1 LTPHQEQQ
9 VCRSINNGGAIM
21 LDKEGYILTETLSN
35 RLSVRVRAAH
45 ADDCLKIRR
54 AFGKLDPDTVYTRFF
69 GYRTDVS
76 DAELAR
82 ITGADFDHD
91 FALLVTI
98 GSGDQ
103 EEAIGGASCFTIGSS
118 AAGHQAE
125 IAFTVEEDYQ
135 RLSIAKLLLRHVVQ
149 NAREKNLAALEAD
162 VLARNL
168 AMLAVFEHSGLP
180 MTTQRDGEV
189 VHVTLSLR
197 DAKTVSGV

>member
-1 LTPHQEQQ
+1 VPFD
-9 VCRSINNGGAIM
+9 NNGGAIM
-21 LDKEGYILTETLSN
+21 LDKESYIFTETLRN
-35 RLSVRVRAAH
+35 RLSVGVRAAH
-45 ADDCLKIRR
+45 ADDGPKIRR
-54 AFGKLDPDTVYTRFF
+54 AFGKLNPDTVYTGFF
-69 GYRTDVS
+69 GYKADVS

-82 ITGADFDHD
+82 ITRMDFDHD

-118 AAGHQAE
+118 AGGGPPE

-135 RLSIAKLLLRHVVQ
+135 RLGLARLLLRHIVQ
-149 NAREKNLAALEAD
+149 IAREKNLAALEAD
-162 VLARNL
+162 VLVRNL
-168 AMLAVFEHSGLP
+168 AMPAVFEHSGLP
-180 MTTQRDGEV
+180 MATQRDGEV

>member
-1 LTPHQEQQ
+1 
-9 VCRSINNGGAIM
+9 M
-21 LDKEGYILTETLSN
+21 LDNESYIFTETLRN
-35 RLSVRVRAAH
+35 GLSVRVRAVH
-45 ADDCLKIRR
+45 ADDGPKIRR
-54 AFGKLDPDTVYTRFF
+54 AFRKLNPDTVYTRFF

-82 ITGADFDHD
+82 ITGVDFDHD

-118 AAGHQAE
+118 AAGGQAE

-135 RLSIAKLLLRHVVQ
+135 RLGIARLLLRHIVQ
-149 NAREKNLAALEAD
+149 IAREKNLAALEAD

-168 AMLAVFEHSGLP
+168 AMLAVFEHCGLP
-180 MTTQRDGEV
+180 MAAQRDGEV

-197 DAKTVSGV
+197 DVKAASGV